1 MRYAFLTTFLL
12 AAVSVQAADRIE
24 LAQYQADVDDV
35 LWQVGVDS
43 EDTGFGDGVSEPW
56 GLQQN
61 EISGSIERRFK
72 LGPYRLSGMFDIY
85 HRQSFTGTAPY
96 DTENAVSFGPGFSFT
111 PNTVT
116 QLFYS
121 LSQEQSQDGVVGR
134 ERWGGDSSSQRTGLS
149 QTWFFARQRA
159 QITLGYEFE
168 QSDTEDIYDDLR
180 AHSVVFSSRFPLF
193 WGLSARLNADY
204 AQHSYVDYLGAGDAE
219 SDRQLFQATID
230 HSFTRRLYGEFQFS
244 YLNEE
249 FDDADLSYRRYVWGL
264 NLRYRY

>member
-35 LWQVGVDS
+35 VWQVGVDGG
-43 EDTGFGDGVSEPW
+43 DAGFGDGVNESW
-56 GLQQN
+56 GLQYNQV
-61 EISGSIERRFK
+61 SGSVERKFK
-72 LGPYRLSGMFDIY
+72 LGSYRLSGIFDIY
-85 HRQSFTGTAPY
+85 HRQSLAGTEFY
-96 DTENAVSFGPGFSFT
+96 DSENAVSFGPGFSFT
-111 PNTVT
+111 PNTAT
-116 QLFYS
+116 QFFYS
-121 LSQEQSQDGVVGR
+121 LSEEQSQDDLSTA
-134 ERWGGDSSSQRTGLS
+134 RWGGDSSSQRTGLS

-168 QSDTEDIYDDLR
+168 QGDTEDIYDDLR

-193 WGLSARLNADY
+193 WGLSARLKADY
-204 AQHSYVDYLGAGDAE
+204 AQNSYLDYLGSSDVE